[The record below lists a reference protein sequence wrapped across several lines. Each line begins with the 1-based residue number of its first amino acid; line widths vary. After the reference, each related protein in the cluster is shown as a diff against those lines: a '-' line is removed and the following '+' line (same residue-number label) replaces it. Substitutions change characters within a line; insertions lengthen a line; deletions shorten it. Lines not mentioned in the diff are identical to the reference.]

1 MKKQQFTPLRFANYF
16 TLLFLFGLFGA
27 PSVIK
32 AQVSGNVYHDV
43 NANGTQQS
51 SNPTEEALAGVTVT
65 AYKPDGTSVTTTSS
79 STGTYSFTSGQI
91 PSGTKVRIE
100 FTSLPNTSSTRT
112 IGGTSTQFVTAGA
125 GATAINMGV
134 AFANDQ
140 CQANPLMVT
149 PCYVESALTNLDVV
163 VKFSYLNTGTAA
175 MDKTA
180 ITNSGQAGSMW
191 GEAYSRSKKLIYM
204 AAVLK
209 THVPLGAAGLDAIY
223 TIDPFA
229 GSPNA
234 TPWLQLTD
242 DLGIAVSSVSANPQY
257 ATNSARGVDVSPQND
272 AGAFDDVGKVGLGDI
287 ELSADEKTLYIVNLY
302 DKKLYAI
309 DIATKTLVA
318 SYAIPNPGCSNGQ
331 ARPWAV
337 GENAGKIYVSVTC
350 DGSSSGNPASLT
362 DNSGVGNLSATVY
375 RLDGSSFTQVLS
387 FPLDYPRD
395 PPFQYGANCSDV
407 NRWKPWINVVPA
419 TCSDNNIGYPTPL
432 LSDIEF
438 DDNGNMILGF
448 IDRTG
453 FQIGYANYGPTGTAT
468 YSLFA
473 GGDILKACATATGW
487 SIESVGSG
495 CSTAEGLAIN
505 TNDNDGYLMSWGAY
519 LAKAGEFYGG
529 DYFHENG
536 NFDGSGLSYYP
547 GHPEITIGGLAVVP
561 GTGEVMSTSY
571 DPVTGAQNYN
581 TGGVITL
588 SNTTGKRTRNGF
600 QLYATTPTDSLT
612 QGKGVGLGDLE
623 ALCDGAAIEI
633 GNRVWNDTDQDGIQD
648 PAESGIANVCLEVF
662 ADFNNDGTPDGAA
675 LGSTSTSATGDWL
688 FNAANVADGDP
699 SVSGTQAGLQPYKT
713 YLVRVC
719 ASDWTAGEGT
729 GDLTGLALTPSNTDA
744 TANGDE
750 RDNDAGLSND
760 IPQISV
766 TTAAFGQ
773 SNFSLD
779 MGFRIAPP
787 CTKPTLTGVSADT
800 ATCTSGIANSDAKV
814 HVTGIVGMEKYVYGT
829 NGAATLYYANATAST
844 ATTIDITGLPNPV
857 TATTYTIRLYAADS
871 TCYNDTTVVL
881 NPSVCPQIVNLTLSK
896 IVDSSSVSVAGR
908 TVNFTLKVKN
918 ISASNA
924 TGVTV
929 KVTSGVGFTFV
940 SAAPSVS
947 YTSGTGIWT
956 IGAVNAGDSVTLVLT
971 VKADSIGVN
980 YCTAEINSADQ
991 TDSNS
996 TPNNSVTTEDDIA
1009 RACVS
1014 VPMPLCPN
1022 QTYQAALPNGLT
1034 GIQWYKNGTAIS
1046 GATNQTLNITEVGEY
1061 TFTANESTC
1070 PVQGC
1075 CPIKVIAGTCTLP
1088 CKPVIC
1094 LPVAV
1099 VRQ

>member
-1 MKKQQFTPLRFANYF
+1 MMKQQLTRLSRALGTNYF
-16 TLLFLFGLFGA
+16 TKFFIFGLFLTPFPGN
-27 PSVIK
+27 PLGSVME
-32 AQVSGNVYHDV
+32 AQVSGKVYHDV

-65 AYKPDGTSVTTTSS
+65 AYKPDGTSVTATSS
-79 STGTYSFTSGQI
+79 STGTYSFTSGQL

-149 PCYVESALTNLDVV
+149 PCYVESPATNLDVV
-163 VKFSYLNTGTAA
+163 VKFSYLNTGLTTQ
-175 MDKTA
+175 DKTA

-209 THVPLGAAGLDAIY
+209 THIPLGAEGLDAIY
-223 TIDPFA
+223 TIDPFS
-229 GSPNA
+229 GSANA

-257 ATNSARGVDVSPQND
+257 ATNTARGVDVPSPQND
-272 AGAFDDVGKVGLGDI
+272 AGAFADVGKVGLGDI
-287 ELSADEKTLYIVNLY
+287 ELSADEKTLYVVNLY

-309 DIATKTLVA
+309 DVATKALVA
-318 SYAIPNPGCSNGQ
+318 SYAIPNPGCNSGV

-350 DGSSSGNPASLT
+350 DGSSSGNPADLA

-387 FPLDYPRD
+387 FPLDYPRE
-395 PPFQYGANCSDV
+395 PPFQYTGGCDAI
-407 NRWKPWINVVPA
+407 NRWKPWTSVMPA
-419 TCSDNNIGYPTPL
+419 TCADGNVGYPTPL

-453 FQIGYANYGPTGTAT
+453 FQFGDKNYGPTGMTL
-468 YSLFA
+468 YSMYA
-473 GGDILKACATATGW
+473 AGDILKACTTATGW

-495 CSTAEGLAIN
+495 CSSADGLAIN
-505 TNDNDGYLMSWGAY
+505 TTDANGYHMSWGE
-519 LAKAGEFYGG
+519 LSKAGEFYEG
-529 DYFHENG
+529 DFFHGDG

-571 DPVTGAQNYN
+571 DPVTGAANYS

-600 QLYATTPTDSLT
+600 LLYATTTTDSVT
-612 QGKGVGLGDLE
+612 AGKGVGLGDLE
-623 ALCDGAAIEI
+623 ALCDGATIEI

-648 PAESGIANVCLEVF
+648 SDESGIASVCLEVF

-675 LGSTSTSATGDWL
+675 LGTTTTSGTGDWL
-688 FNAANVADGDP
+688 FNTANVADGDP
-699 SVSGTQAGLQPYKT
+699 SVPGTQAGLQPYKK

-729 GDLTGLALTPSNTDA
+729 GDLTGLALTPANTDG
-744 TANGDE
+744 TSNGDE
-750 RDNDAGLSND
+750 RDNDASLGND
-760 IPQISV
+760 IPQIAV
-766 TTAAFGQ
+766 TTEAFGT

-779 MGFRIAPP
+779 MGFRIAPI
-787 CTKPTLTGVSADT
+787 CNKPLVGGVSADT
-800 ATCTSGIANSDAKV
+800 ATCTGSVANSDAAL
-814 HVTGIVGMEKYVYGT
+814 HVTGITGMEKYVYGT
-829 NGAATLYYANATAST
+829 NAATLYYANATAST
-844 ATTIDITGLPNPV
+844 AATIDITALPNPA
-857 TATTYTIRLYAADS
+857 TATTYTIRLFSTDS

-881 NPSVCPQIVNLTLSK
+881 NPAVCAQIVNLTLSK
-896 IVDSSSVSVAGR
+896 TVDSSSVSVAGR

-918 ISASNA
+918 ISAVNA

-929 KVTSGVGFTFV
+929 KVTSGTGFYLRFNNTFGCLQQWNR
-940 SAAPSVS
+940 
-947 YTSGTGIWT
+947 YL
-956 IGAVNAGDSVTLVLT
+956 DSRR
-971 VKADSIGVN
+971 SQCG
-980 YCTAEINSADQ
+980 
-991 TDSNS
+991 
-996 TPNNSVTTEDDIA
+996 
-1009 RACVS
+1009 
-1014 VPMPLCPN
+1014 
-1022 QTYQAALPNGLT
+1022 
-1034 GIQWYKNGTAIS
+1034 
-1046 GATNQTLNITEVGEY
+1046 
-1061 TFTANESTC
+1061 
-1070 PVQGC
+1070 
-1075 CPIKVIAGTCTLP
+1075 
-1088 CKPVIC
+1088 
-1094 LPVAV
+1094 
-1099 VRQ
+1099 